1 MALLDAPQRNKL
13 CRMIMTGASPLSPQ
27 AAANLSNGEALHRA
41 GWEVRQA
48 PRTPMLH
55 SKVWIFGEE
64 FAVIGSHNLTE
75 AALSRNHEA
84 SVITDVH
91 RIITRLHLYF
101 ADLWVQSTPI
111 IKLGAQ

>member
-1 MALLDAPQRNKL
+1 MQMLDAPKRNKL
-13 CRMIMTGASPLSPQ
+13 CRMVMTGASPLTPQ
-27 AAANLSNGEALHRA
+27 AAANLANGEAMHRA

-55 SKVWIFGEE
+55 SKVWLFGER

-75 AALSRNHEA
+75 AALSRNREA
-84 SVITDVH
+84 SVITDAQ

-101 ADLWVQSTPI
+101 CDLWNQSTPI
-111 IKLGAQ
+111 MELGNK